1 MNNTAATQM
10 AAPMNM
16 FVVMSSLYTTVPMN
30 IAVRGSNT
38 PRTDVLV
45 APMFLVEMARVRRD
59 TIVGKIPSA
68 SRLPQ
73 SAGVSIPFRRL
84 AFPVAKLKINKNMV

>member
-30 IAVRGSNT
+30 IAVRG
-38 PRTDVLV
+38 
-45 APMFLVEMARVRRD
+45 
-59 TIVGKIPSA
+59 
-68 SRLPQ
+68 
-73 SAGVSIPFRRL
+73 
-84 AFPVAKLKINKNMV
+84 